1 MPGGWN
7 LVLYYSYFPRYLLS
21 IHIYSQ
27 SFEYIQADF
36 VKMPASFPQPSIN
49 PMWSVHLGLD
59 QNPFLAFDYPPRY
72 SFHDSSASQENVNTN
87 NDNDNGNDQTRTED
101 ETPGRSRRHRDHASR
116 TRHRRG
122 HRNRQQTS
130 AGPGTGEGRPPRVG
144 LPFSDLLNPSSLA
157 ASLFQRLTSQAVP
170 GAVNNRLL
178 EQFWHNYQRTWNSY
192 QNQVDFTPRVDVF
205 STPEKYTVHIS
216 LPGAKKENINVH
228 YEPSESTLQVH
239 GVVLRPGSDEGLNS
253 ALVLDERR
261 EEAGAFEREI
271 RLGEK
276 EPANVDVGSITA
288 RLADGVLVVT
298 LPRVPGEKKKVV
310 VEDGGKGKDDGN
322 AASASASSS
331 DAAVA
336 AVAATPGVPGNTP
349 AATVA
354 AAAPPY
360 SASVQSETEKGDAE
374 EKKKL
379 DPAQDR
385 GDLTP
390 VDSEESDA
398 DTVSESD
405 DGDDGGREFVKV
417 NIEKAD

>member
-144 LPFSDLLNPSSLA
+144 LPFSGKRNSCSSSVPELLEPKTN
-157 ASLFQRLTSQAVP
+157 TSQHRP
-170 GAVNNRLL
+170 SKPL
-178 EQFWHNYQRTWNSY
+178 
-192 QNQVDFTPRVDVF
+192 FT
-205 STPEKYTVHIS
+205 
-216 LPGAKKENINVH
+216 
-228 YEPSESTLQVH
+228 
-239 GVVLRPGSDEGLNS
+239 
-253 ALVLDERR
+253 
-261 EEAGAFEREI
+261 
-271 RLGEK
+271 
-276 EPANVDVGSITA
+276 GSIT
-288 RLADGVLVVT
+288 
-298 LPRVPGEKKKVV
+298 LPTTNLPSRTG
-310 VEDGGKGKDDGN
+310 
-322 AASASASSS
+322 SS
-331 DAAVA
+331 
-336 AVAATPGVPGNTP
+336 
-349 AATVA
+349 
-354 AAAPPY
+354 
-360 SASVQSETEKGDAE
+360 K
-374 EKKKL
+374 
-379 DPAQDR
+379 
-385 GDLTP
+385 
-390 VDSEESDA
+390 
-398 DTVSESD
+398 
-405 DGDDGGREFVKV
+405 
-417 NIEKAD
+417 